1 MPKPKASTGEKNLI
15 SQRLIELRRQHNMSQ
30 RLLAYQ
36 LQLNGYDMDKNVI
49 TRIETNKRHV
59 TDVELKAFTE
69 IFHVSYEYLIDG
81 KEQSQYSN
89 VGGYDFFQKDF
100 FQNFQYFLDISKIA
114 WYDKRV
120 IQMFYLITYFCKQL
134 TRLIS
139 YQNMCF
145 FISI

>member
-81 KEQSQYSN
+81 KEKSQYSN
-89 VGGYDFFQKDF
+89 VGGYDFFQKEF
-100 FQNFQYFLDISKIA
+100 FQNFQYFLDISNIA